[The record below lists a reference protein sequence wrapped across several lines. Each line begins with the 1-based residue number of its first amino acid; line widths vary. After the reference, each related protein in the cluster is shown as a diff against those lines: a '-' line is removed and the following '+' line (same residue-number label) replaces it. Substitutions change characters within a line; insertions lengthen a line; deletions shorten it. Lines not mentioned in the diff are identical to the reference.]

1 MKKYGMYLKN
11 GKDLI
16 HLIHQQ
22 NKEQATQYFVKTK
35 RLPIKEFNEI
45 FTVKEIKRKK
55 NERVLHKRT
64 NRSCCQ
70 IKGI

>member
-22 NKEQATQYFVKTK
+22 SKEQATQYFVKTK
-35 RLPIKEFNEI
+35 RLPIKEFNKI
-45 FTVKEIKRKK
+45 FTVKEIKK
-55 NERVLHKRT
+55 
-64 NRSCCQ
+64 
-70 IKGI
+70 